1 MEANPRS
8 DERTMNGP
16 KSDQGDVCNFPG
28 TLNVIIAKIY
38 LGPILEGEPHGPHTL
53 QNNSSPGASYTPA
66 SYGTSL
72 GITRTKEGRGDR
84 VGLPEV

>member
-1 MEANPRS
+1 
-8 DERTMNGP
+8 MNGP

-38 LGPILEGEPHGPHTL
+38 LGPILEGELHGPQTL
-53 QNNSSPGASYTPA
+53 QNNSSPGASAHTCQLWYQ
-66 SYGTSL
+66 L
-72 GITRTKEGRGDR
+72 GDYKNQGRKGDR